1 MPEDT
6 EQAQS
11 PVDAD
16 DAVEQES
23 SPVDDNAAD
32 VKSDAQ
38 SKDSPRQDEGRG
50 DSHNVD
56 ITGEQGQFGELSE
69 VEIADLKANET
80 AYTWQASEYAH
91 HHKSGMW
98 YLSLFAALVILII
111 ILVLMHSW
119 LEIGLFIVMG
129 VAIVIYGGR
138 APRTLVYELSPTGIT
153 VDGKFY
159 DFKVFRAF
167 SVLEETDWH
176 VIDLEPTKRFAV
188 RLSVLFDSANL
199 DEIVGHLSLHLVRS
213 DRQPDVIEKLAR
225 YLRF

>member
-11 PVDAD
+11 PVDAAE
-16 DAVEQES
+16 AVEQRS
-23 SPVDDNAAD
+23 SSADENAAD
-32 VKSDAQ
+32 AVSDESSGQGEGAEASQGADIASEQEQ
-38 SKDSPRQDEGRG
+38 SSD
-50 DSHNVD
+50 
-56 ITGEQGQFGELSE
+56 LSE
-69 VEIADLKANET
+69 SEIADLKANET